1 MRREVDAERCAAR
14 EELAQ
19 LEDREREV
27 AGDAAVHR
35 ADDEVVRLLAD
46 VRRAIVGA
54 ISLRPSPSSDPPND
68 GHVDAVRASLR
79 RLFKEF
85 VLFYDPAGQ
94 RPENAN
100 DLWLGGDDEFVIE
113 PRARAEVLRT
123 ALDRCGRTR
132 LAHVPLAHDYVDG
145 LVT

>member
-68 GHVDAVRASLR
+68 GHVNVSDRLKSPPMIHSSAVRLGMAAESRSATQISTFCCVSLTPDVSKSVSR
-79 RLFKEF
+79 S
-85 VLFYDPAGQ
+85 PGIGHAG
-94 RPENAN
+94 E
-100 DLWLGGDDEFVIE
+100 
-113 PRARAEVLRT
+113 
-123 ALDRCGRTR
+123 
-132 LAHVPLAHDYVDG
+132 
-145 LVT
+145 